1 MKGINYCAS
10 ANYSLPACT
19 TANGCFRKVDE
30 NGGTGYPTGDSGW
43 AAEISLDL
51 DMVSAIYLQPV
62 VPVHRRTRVRR
73 PDRPSAHRTGTPRSP
88 RPDWVP

>member
-51 DMVSAIYLQPV
+51 DMVSAICPAA
-62 VPVHRRTRVRR
+62 RRTCAPQDPGTTAR
-73 PDRPSAHRTGTPRSP
+73 PAFGTPDGYTAFAAP
-88 RPDWVP
+88 